1 MSESFFTVLK
11 IYLDAFN
18 IKCYNLDI
26 VKIMGVAME
35 KLHYHHGNLKNELIE
50 KAICIVNS
58 EGEQGLSIRKVAS
71 ACNVTYAAPYAH
83 FKSKEELLFACR
95 EYVSEQFADYL
106 SDSVSNEDKT
116 NPKTLNILGNA
127 YIEFFKLHPE
137 YYNFIFN
144 SKQTCKMVLTLD
156 EVKDNYPPFEVF
168 RKVCLALTEKYGI
181 TKEQGLAKLI
191 KCWSLVH
198 GATALIISPNVELNG
213 DWGEYLKTL
222 YN

>member
-1 MSESFFTVLK
+1 
-11 IYLDAFN
+11 
-18 IKCYNLDI
+18 
-26 VKIMGVAME
+26 ME
-35 KLHYHHGNLKNELIE
+35 KTHSYHHGNLRNELIE
-50 KAICIVNS
+50 KAIGIVNS
-58 EGEQGLSIRKVAS
+58 EGEQSLSIRKAAS
-71 ACNVTYAAPYAH
+71 ACGVTYAAPYSH
-83 FKSKEELLFACR
+83 FKSKDELLLACR

-106 SDSVSNEDKT
+106 SASISDKDTT
-116 NPKTLNILGNA
+116 NPETLNILGNA
-127 YIEFFKLHPE
+127 YIEFFRLHPT

-144 SKQTCKMVLTLD
+144 SEKSCKMILTLD

-168 RKVCLALTEKYGI
+168 RKVCLSLTEHYGI
-181 TKEQGLAKLI
+181 TREQGLARLI